1 LEGIGFN
8 GRKQEEAMP
17 KSLDPI
23 QLQPDEVNY
32 LNAFINTGRR
42 SARAIKRAH
51 VLLHL
56 HAGKSTKQAGE
67 LAGVSQGTVYNLY
80 ARYRAEGVEGAL
92 NEKPR
97 SGQPPRLNLRQQAEL
112 TTLACSAAPA
122 GHVRWT
128 IRLLADKAVEIGIV
142 EHIAPETVRQ
152 FLKKTNSSL
161 G

>member
-1 LEGIGFN
+1 
-8 GRKQEEAMP
+8 MP
-17 KSLDPI
+17 KTLEPI
-23 QLQPDEVNY
+23 QLQANEVSHLDTY
-32 LNAFINTGRR
+32 INTGKR

-56 HAGKSTKQAGE
+56 HEGKSAKQASQ
-67 LAGVSQGTVYNLY
+67 LAGVSQGTVYNVY

-92 NEKPR
+92 SEKPR

-112 TTLACSAAPA
+112 TTLACSTPPP

-128 IRLLADKAVEIGIV
+128 IRLLADKAVEVGIV

-152 FLKKTNSSL
+152 FLKKTNLNL

>member
-1 LEGIGFN
+1 
-8 GRKQEEAMP
+8 MP
-17 KSLDPI
+17 KTLDPL
-23 QLQPDEVNY
+23 QLQPDEVGY
-32 LNAFINTGRR
+32 LNAFINTGKR

-56 HAGKSTKQAGE
+56 HEGRSTRQAGE

-80 ARYRAEGVEGAL
+80 ARYRSEGVEAAL
-92 NEKPR
+92 SEKPR
-97 SGQPPRLNLRQQAEL
+97 SGQPPRLNLRQQAEV
-112 TTLACSAAPA
+112 TTLACSTPPS
-122 GHVRWT
+122 GHGRWT
-128 IRLLADKAVEIGIV
+128 IRLLADKAVEVGIV